1 MNNYN
6 EALGHFILNKLN
18 VVVKNGQS
26 RHTGNIGTQD
36 TGRRQTNMRHNAES

>member
-6 EALGHFILNKLN
+6 KTLGHLILNKLN
-18 VVVKNGQS
+18 GVVKNGQS

-36 TGRRQTNMRHNAES
+36 EDKQNKRHKTEN